1 MTETEGVAT
10 RTRPR
15 QLFNEYW

>member
-1 MTETEGVAT
+1 VT

-15 QLFNEYW
+15 